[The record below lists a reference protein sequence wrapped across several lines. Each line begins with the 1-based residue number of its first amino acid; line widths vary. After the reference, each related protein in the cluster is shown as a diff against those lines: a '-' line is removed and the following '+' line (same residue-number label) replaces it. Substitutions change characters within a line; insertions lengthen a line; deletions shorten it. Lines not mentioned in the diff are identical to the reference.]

1 MRGWKSVLS
10 AMVLLNIK
18 CGAAVL
24 GPNLKGLV
32 LPATARRI
40 HIAADNDETGRGAA
54 EYTARLWRQRG
65 LCVRVSMP
73 DEEGWDFNDVLR
85 DSLRES
91 SERVKQ

>member
-1 MRGWKSVLS
+1 MARDWNLVLS
-10 AMVLLNIK
+10 AMLLLDIK

-32 LPATARRI
+32 LPSCAQRI

-54 EYTARLWRQRG
+54 NCAAKQWRNAG
-65 LCVRVSMP
+65 LRVRVSMP

-85 DSLRES
+85 DGLRE
-91 SERVKQ
+91 RTRQ